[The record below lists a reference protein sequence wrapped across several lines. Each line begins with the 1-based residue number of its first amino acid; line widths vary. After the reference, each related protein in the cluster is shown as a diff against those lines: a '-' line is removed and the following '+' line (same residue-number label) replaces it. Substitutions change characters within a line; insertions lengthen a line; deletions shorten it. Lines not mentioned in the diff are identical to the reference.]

1 MLLEEFISSFAGR
14 KRSRDE
20 AEGQSSP
27 SGLMDRIQTAKNSL
41 LKFDGNSKFAESFS
55 SKKRNLN
62 SGIEEWMSQGHR
74 EVALPPD
81 EELRSLVDVFF
92 SRFHVWIPMI
102 HEKTFRNKMDST
114 DRQAIRNVLY
124 AITSVTVRF
133 SNQRAFEDKP
143 MCETYSRLCAEHVL
157 LKSMEQYTV
166 ENVQALIIIAFNLI
180 GSGGGPKAWS
190 IVDSMTRIVEHT
202 QLSYEEES
210 DEPGV
215 ARLIERIIFLP
226 KPQSFSEEEERRR
239 VFWFVFILDRF
250 CSVSSGWNPGIT
262 SADAKRRLPC
272 DGKFFNAG
280 NEQVYTSYFSLG
292 NNGSGYDSMK
302 RTKEEESNMGSVSY
316 LIESTELLSRVV
328 RFYVEQKLSF
338 HSSDQLQVWIRKF
351 WNLDQILSNWKHSL
365 PHKFRIV
372 QSARHTG
379 RERLYMDPNLMLAH
393 VTHNTSVVLLHQY
406 LAYPAQPELISIFR
420 HYRMSSANT
429 CLSAAS
435 EVSKVCKTYLSVTDG
450 FVSPQLAFCLFA
462 SGQVILAHAAN
473 FKEPISKPFYEIQE
487 SLETISK
494 RWDNFTNTTNL
505 ASTLLSCLITSQSRL
520 HETVPIHK
528 ALNDANQHLEHQPAN
543 YPADAYLE
551 LFGFT
556 NRLPVD
562 DLSSTTA
569 TGTGTDAIDQEMG
582 STYDSL
588 LTGEFQDLV
597 DNSLDR
603 VCH

>member
-1 MLLEEFISSFAGR
+1 MLLEEFVSSFSGR
-14 KRSRDE
+14 KRSLDE
-20 AEGQSSP
+20 AERA
-27 SGLMDRIQTAKNSL
+27 SGLMSRIQTAKNNL
-41 LKFDGNSKFAESFS
+41 LTFDGNSKFAES
-55 SKKRNLN
+55 SKKRKVDD
-62 SGIEEWMSQGHR
+62 EVEDWMSQGHK
-74 EVALPPD
+74 EVSLPPD
-81 EELRSLVDVFF
+81 EVLRILVDIFF

-102 HEKTFRNKMDST
+102 HEKTFRDKMDNT

-124 AITSVTVRF
+124 AITSVTIRF
-133 SNQRAFEDKP
+133 SNHPAFENKK

-166 ENVQALIIIAFNLI
+166 ENLQALIIIAFDLI
-180 GSGGGPKAWS
+180 GCGGGPKAWS
-190 IVDSMTRIVEHT
+190 IVDSMARIVEHT
-202 QLSYEEES
+202 QLSYEEEN

-215 ARLIERIIFLP
+215 TRLIERIVFLP
-226 KPQSFSEEEERRR
+226 KPRSFAEEEERRR

-250 CSVSSGWNPGIT
+250 CSVSSGWNPSIT

-272 DGKFFNAG
+272 NDNFFNAG
-280 NEQVYTSYFSLG
+280 SAPVYTSYFTLG
-292 NNGSGYDSMK
+292 NNSSGYESIK
-302 RTKEEESNMGSVSY
+302 RTKEDETNMGSVSY

-338 HSSDQLQVWIRKF
+338 HSPDQLQGWIRKF

-365 PHKFRIV
+365 PHEFSIL
-372 QSARHTG
+372 QSARYTG
-379 RERLYMDPNLMLAH
+379 KERLYIDPNLMLAH

-406 LAYPAQPELISIFR
+406 LAYPAQAELISIFR
-420 HYRMSSANT
+420 QFRMSSANT

-435 EVSKVCKTYLSVTDG
+435 EISKVCKTYLSVTDG

-462 SGQVILAHAAN
+462 SGQVLLAHAAN
-473 FKEPISKPFYEIQE
+473 FKEPISKPFFEIQA

-505 ASTLLSCLITSQSRL
+505 ASTLLSCLITSQSRFQGF
-520 HETVPIHK
+520 HEAVPIH
-528 ALNDANQHLEHQPAN
+528 DANQHLQQPATN
-543 YPADAYLE
+543 NPADTYLE

-556 NRLPVD
+556 NRLAPGE
-562 DLSSTTA
+562 LSSTA
-569 TGTGTDAIDQEMG
+569 GTNQEML
-582 STYDSL
+582 STYDTL